1 MHIETKL
8 SSRGGKKP
16 FYLFFVDKKAGIV
29 NISILQIEQGKL
41 PWRQNKARRFG

>member
-1 MHIETKL
+1 MHIEMEL
-8 SSRGGKKP
+8 SSSGRKKP
-16 FYLFFVDKKAGIV
+16 FYLFFVDKKADIV